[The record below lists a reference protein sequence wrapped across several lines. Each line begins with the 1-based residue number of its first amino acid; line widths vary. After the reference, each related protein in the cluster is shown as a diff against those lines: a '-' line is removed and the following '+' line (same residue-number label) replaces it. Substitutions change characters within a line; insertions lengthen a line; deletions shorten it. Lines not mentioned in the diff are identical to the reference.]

1 MTPRTT
7 EEDMKEAATADLVAD
22 ERFIIFAVAAVL
34 NGNWSEEVLI
44 LLLTDSLQQK
54 FTVS

>member
-1 MTPRTT
+1 
-7 EEDMKEAATADLVAD
+7 MKEAATTDLVAD

-44 LLLTDSLQQK
+44 LLLTD
-54 FTVS
+54 